1 MYASLYIYMS
11 DFGLLTFK
19 SSATKQLSKQ
29 ECIFMHFPIFPYF
42 PSSENQGSNHQPLS
56 VPCRRS
62 AAGQSA
68 TRQCP
73 GGVSIH
79 GPDDDRCGC
88 YMVLYC
94 SKKGELRLFGFC
106 ATTCVCVCVIVSQGA
121 SLQSWISGIL
131 EFPQSM
137 S

>member
-1 MYASLYIYMS
+1 MS

-94 SKKGELRLFGFC
+94 SKKVSFGCSDFVLRP
-106 ATTCVCVCVIVSQGA
+106 VCVCVIVSQGA